1 MIEIYKCK
9 KIKIKKEEGVMR
21 KKQYLVPRIAI
32 SYICQEDIITGSPGG
47 LFDETET
54 YENFSPNWFTKE

>member
-1 MIEIYKCK
+1 
-9 KIKIKKEEGVMR
+9 MR